1 MAWAICS
8 PAAGSRWASVQTES
22 GMRANGVVLANGLVL
37 ANGRVGVGL
46 IGALELEQDRVDV
59 QTGIMKIRVLEHR
72 AHDPGIVLLQAPG
85 GCPLVT
91 LRPQAEHRCFQ
102 FGSRFRHRSMKERC

>member
-22 GMRANGVVLANGLVL
+22 GMRANGVVLANG
-37 ANGRVGVGL
+37 RVGVGL
-46 IGALELEQDRVDV
+46 VGALELEQDRVGV
-59 QTGIMKIRVLEHR
+59 QTGIMKTRVLEHR

-91 LRPQAEHRCFQ
+91 LRPQAEAQVFSIWLPHPAV
-102 FGSRFRHRSMKERC
+102 